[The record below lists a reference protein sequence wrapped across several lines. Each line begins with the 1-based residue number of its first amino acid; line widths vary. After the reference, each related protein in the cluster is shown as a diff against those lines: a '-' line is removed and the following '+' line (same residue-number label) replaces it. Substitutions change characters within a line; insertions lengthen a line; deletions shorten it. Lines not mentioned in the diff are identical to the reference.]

1 MRRATLLT
9 ATALLLGS
17 GTAALALGVRV
28 EDCATLRAEAGLL
41 DRRPELTGACDSIVE
56 LDGHRYLRMNAELR
70 QHRADLLVLR
80 LRGTT
85 EDMALRPGAADPIV
99 AGATGGGLSPSMP
112 VGSPL
117 SVYVPEHDVLEVFAD
132 TDALADAKVPVIVES
147 DAAREARIA
156 NYTCCPRRRP
166 WYPVVEM
173 LPMTAAP
180 LPLVGLLGAGL
191 LVAAAA
197 IRRRRL
203 SRR

>member
-1 MRRATLLT
+1 MRPAARLLTTTLLF
-9 ATALLLGS
+9 GF

-41 DRRPELTGACDSIVE
+41 ERHPELTGACDSVVQ

-70 QHRADLLVLR
+70 QHRDDLLVLR
-80 LRGTT
+80 FHGTT
-85 EDMALRPGAADPIV
+85 EDMALSPGAAHPIV
-99 AGATGGGLSPSMP
+99 AGATGGLSPSVP
-112 VGSPL
+112 IGSPL
-117 SVYVPEHDVLEVFAD
+117 GVYFPEDSVLEAFAD
-132 TDALADAKVPVIVES
+132 ADTLVDARVPVIVES
-147 DAAREARIA
+147 DAGRDARIA

-166 WYPVVEM
+166 WYPVVEL

-203 SRR
+203 TRR

>member
-28 EDCATLRAEAGLL
+28 DDCATLRAEAGLL
-41 DRRPELTGACDSIVE
+41 DRRPELTGACDSVVQF
-56 LDGHRYLRMNAELR
+56 DGHRYLRMHAELR
-70 QHRADLLVLR
+70 QRHDDLLVLR
-80 LRGTT
+80 FRGTT
-85 EDMALRPGAADPIV
+85 EDMALSPGAVDPIV
-99 AGATGGGLSPSMP
+99 AGATGSGLSPSVP

-117 SVYVPEHDVLEVFAD
+117 SVYFPEDSVLEAFAD
-132 TDALADAKVPVIVES
+132 TDALAEARVPVIVES
-147 DAAREARIA
+147 DAARDARIA

-180 LPLVGLLGAGL
+180 LPLMGLLGAGL